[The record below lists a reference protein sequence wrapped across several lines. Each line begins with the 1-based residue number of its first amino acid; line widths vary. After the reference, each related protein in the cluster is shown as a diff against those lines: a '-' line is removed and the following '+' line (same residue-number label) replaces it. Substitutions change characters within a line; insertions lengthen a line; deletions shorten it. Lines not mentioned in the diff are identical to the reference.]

1 MKAQSSVSRPN
12 NLRLIRLSSQPE
24 LSYWSDEWRVTV
36 PAPIEKN
43 CDANSR
49 VNGRERY
56 MRQLMDVTELGS
68 NTQERNEIRA
78 PSADEINI
86 VSGEVDDD
94 GACTW

>member
-1 MKAQSSVSRPN
+1 
-12 NLRLIRLSSQPE
+12 
-24 LSYWSDEWRVTV
+24 
-36 PAPIEKN
+36 
-43 CDANSR
+43 
-49 VNGRERY
+49 

-68 NTQERNEIRA
+68 NAQERNEIRA